1 MFELVKEAPPD
12 AILGLTEAFAKDP
25 NPRKVNLGVGV
36 YVDERGRTP
45 ILESVK
51 AAERLLLAAEQS
63 KSYLPIQ
70 GSAAFAAAVQDLL
83 FGGDAGLLAS
93 GRVATAHTPG
103 GTAALRVAGDFLHT
117 LRPDMRVWLSDPTWA
132 NHRPVFSAA
141 GLRVETYPYFDPST
155 HGLAFDR
162 MLDAIGRIPAGDVA
176 VLHGCCHNPSGVDP
190 TLEQWER
197 VARALAYRGVLPLV
211 DLAYQGL
218 GAGLSE
224 DMGGVLALA
233 RAGCEV
239 LICSSFSK
247 NFGLYN
253 ERVGALTVLGR
264 SQRETAAV
272 MSQVKVSVRC
282 NYSNPPAH
290 GGAIVSTILGDAEL
304 RRRWEAEL
312 AQMRQRIVRVR
323 ELFVKTLAA
332 KGIRRDYSFLT
343 RQKGMFSFLGLTQEQ
358 VETLR
363 EKHGVYMVGSGRVNV
378 AGLNESNIDR
388 VCEAIAAVV

>member
-70 GSAAFAAAVQDLL
+70 GSAAFGAAVRELL
-83 FGGDAGLLAS
+83 VGADAVVHPS

-103 GTAALRVAGDFLHT
+103 GTAALRVAGDFLHK

-132 NHRPVFSAA
+132 NHRPIFSAV

-162 MLDAIGRIPAGDVA
+162 MLEAIERIPAGDVV
-176 VLHGCCHNPSGVDP
+176 VLHGCCHNPSGVDL
-190 TLEQWER
+190 TLGQWER

-218 GAGLSE
+218 GTGLSE
-224 DMGGVLALA
+224 DVAGVLALA

-264 SQRETAAV
+264 SQRETDAV

-304 RRRWEAEL
+304 RGRWEAEL
-312 AQMRQRIVRVR
+312 GQMRQRIVRVR
-323 ELFVKTLAA
+323 ELFVKALAA

-363 EKHGVYMVGSGRVNV
+363 QKHGVYVVGSGRVNV